1 MTEEEFNNL
10 KVGDII
16 IALRKDRHVITK
28 VVNKGMYR
36 VKNLRNNLSGSA
48 FIACH
53 WTLDNSVY
61 MVCI

>member
-1 MTEEEFNNL
+1 MTEEQFNNL

-36 VKNLRNNLSGSA
+36 VKNLKNNLLGSA
-48 FIACH
+48 FIASH
-53 WTLDNSVY
+53 WTLDESINI
-61 MVCI
+61 VCI